1 MRSIAI
7 IPARYSS
14 SRFPGKP
21 LAILKDKPMIM
32 WVYNAVVES
41 GLFDKVVVATDD
53 NRIYDKVT
61 AYNENVMMTSSQHTC
76 GTQRCEEV
84 LCELE
89 KKGENFD
96 VVVNVQGDEPLIN
109 TEQLKKVLSCFDNE
123 SVDIATLSKLIENQ
137 SELNDPNVVKVVF
150 SNDNALYFSRSAI
163 PFTRDVSQEKALK
176 DGVFFKHIGIYAYRS
191 SVLKKIVKLEKG
203 KLETLESLEQLR
215 WLENGYRIK
224 IKETQFE
231 TIGVDTPEDLNR
243 VNELINK
250 K

>member
-1 MRSIAI
+1 MKSIAI

-32 WVYNAVVES
+32 WVYDAVVQS
-41 GLFDKVVVATDD
+41 GLFDMVVVATDD
-53 NRIYDKVT
+53 NRIYDKVSS
-61 AYNENVMMTSSQHTC
+61 YNANVMMTSSRHSC

-84 LCELE
+84 VRELE
-89 KKGENFD
+89 NKGEGFD

-109 TEQLKKVLSCFDNE
+109 KDQLQKVLSCFDSE
-123 SVDIATLSKLIENQ
+123 SIDIATLAKRIDCQ
-137 SELNDPNVVKVVF
+137 SELNDANVVKVVF
-150 SNDNALYFSRSAI
+150 SNDNALYFSRSVI
-163 PFTRDVSQEKALK
+163 PFTRDVAQEKALE

-191 SVLKKIVKLEKG
+191 NVLKEIVKLEKSN
-203 KLETLESLEQLR
+203 LETLECLEQLR
-215 WLENGYRIK
+215 WLENGYKIK

-231 TIGVDTPEDLNR
+231 TIGVDTLEDLNR